1 MPEFILLQ
9 CTRLDVRSV
18 SVKYEFKMMYNGNC
32 QSAVAAAAAE
42 EAVMWGCVCV
52 SGLLHLQ
59 HGAWRVGCCR
69 VGGHLLHLIPG
80 TVRVLPKN
88 HMVVTRAGGQG
99 NKTVT

>member
-52 SGLLHLQ
+52 FQ
-59 HGAWRVGCCR
+59 GCFTSSMEP
-69 VGGHLLHLIPG
+69 GGWDA
-80 TVRVLPKN
+80 
-88 HMVVTRAGGQG
+88 AG
-99 NKTVT
+99 